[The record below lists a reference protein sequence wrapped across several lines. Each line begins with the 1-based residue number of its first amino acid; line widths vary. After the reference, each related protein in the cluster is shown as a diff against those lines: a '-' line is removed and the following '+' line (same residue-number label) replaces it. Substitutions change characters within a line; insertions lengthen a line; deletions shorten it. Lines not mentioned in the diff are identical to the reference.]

1 MKTTDG
7 ETRRLGR
14 YHTGVETKVGGVR
27 LPVWKYDAIMVVF
40 AKQGLSFSEGMER
53 VADTQILRDR

>member
-7 ETRRLGR
+7 EARRLGR

-27 LPVWKYDAIMVVF
+27 LPVAEYQAVMAQFTKE
-40 AKQGLSFSEGMER
+40 GLSFSEGMER
-53 VADTQILRDR
+53 VIDTQILRTR